1 MGDKS
6 ASARLKL
13 ARAILEDEVTLV
25 ESFLTLRHVPLQLL
39 LRRLSYSMQIFL
51 EPLLVYQNKFG
62 GTIEYEAFLESVNR
76 IVEPH
81 KIILSKLRNRI
92 RVRKTLVA
100 SGVSNP
106 TVVEFLGRSPNHW
119 RYLSREFPF
128 SRSVSRFC
136 RFGWKRSK
144 RCCPRPTE

>member
-62 GTIEYEAFLESVNR
+62 GTIEYEAFLESVNK

-100 SGVSNP
+100 SGVALDQVGS
-106 TVVEFLGRSPNHW
+106 TSVALGVLRQGFLFWSAESSARVDTQDFSSGSPQQ
-119 RYLSREFPF
+119 
-128 SRSVSRFC
+128 
-136 RFGWKRSK
+136 
-144 RCCPRPTE
+144 